1 MKEKYTEPEQ
11 TENVTVEQVPNYKTL
26 GRALI
31 GYAGTESEADLPDI
45 PRVPNEYWANMPG

>member
-11 TENVTVEQVPNYKTL
+11 TESVTVEQIPNYKTL

-45 PRVPNEYWANMPG
+45 PRVPSDYWANMPG